1 LRDAH
6 EMEGFSMTI
15 GNREYS
21 GKGAREDAAKALTYL
36 ILTWKDDEAREL
48 RAHFRGFQILSQGKR
63 PSFLEPDPVPSL
75 FIRGNGTYTA
85 TLNPTNPVGTIQS
98 VEYAL
103 RSLERMAERE
113 QEKLQQLETDSAA
126 YRREMEKPFEH
137 ETRLKE
143 LLLKQAELNAALDLH
158 KSDAQASAV
167 AAEEEFGSK

>member
-1 LRDAH
+1 
-6 EMEGFSMTI
+6 MTI

-21 GKGAREDAAKALTYL
+21 GKGAREEAAKALTYL
-36 ILTWKDDEAREL
+36 AFTWKDDEARET
-48 RAHFRGFQILSQGKR
+48 RAQFRGFQILSQGKR
-63 PSFLEPDPVPSL
+63 ASFLEPDPVPSL
-75 FIRGNGTYTA
+75 FLRGSGTYTA

-113 QEKLQQLETDSAA
+113 QEKLHQLETDLIA

-167 AAEEEFGSK
+167 SPEEEVPEQVAG